1 MDFEQYLKNELEND
15 IALQNEF
22 NALQPEYEIIRKLI
36 ETRIKY
42 GLTQKELAKKCGI
55 KQSNISRLESGKAN
69 PTIKFLQKIAQAL
82 DADLFIEFR
91 KKASSSET
99 VAVQETPAS
108 TTTTFVFVGLNC
120 PISKIH
126 SSSKDI
132 KTISQHLIKASV

>member
-99 VAVQETPAS
+99 VSVQETPAS

-120 PISKIH
+120 PISKIY

>member
-15 IALQNEF
+15 IALKNEF

-91 KKASSSET
+91 KKAYSSET
-99 VAVQETPAS
+99 VIVQETPAS
-108 TTTTFVFVGLNC
+108 TKTTFVFVGLNF
-120 PISKIH
+120 PTSKIH
-126 SSSKDI
+126 SSSKEI
-132 KTISQHLIKASV
+132 NTVSQQLVKANV

>member
-1 MDFEQYLKNELEND
+1 MDFEQYLKNEIEND

-99 VAVQETPAS
+99 VAVQESPAS
-108 TTTTFVFVGLNC
+108 TTTTFVFVGFNC

>member
-55 KQSNISRLESGKAN
+55 KQSNISRLERGKAN

-108 TTTTFVFVGLNC
+108 TTTTFIFVGLNC

>member
-1 MDFEQYLKNELEND
+1 MLRL
-15 IALQNEF
+15 
-22 NALQPEYEIIRKLI
+22 
-36 ETRIKY
+36 
-42 GLTQKELAKKCGI
+42 KELAKKCGI
-55 KQSNISRLESGKAN
+55 KQSNISRIESGKAN

-91 KKASSSET
+91 ARACSSET
-99 VAVQETPAS
+99 VAIQETLNL
-108 TTTTFVFVGLNC
+108 TTTTFVFLGLNC